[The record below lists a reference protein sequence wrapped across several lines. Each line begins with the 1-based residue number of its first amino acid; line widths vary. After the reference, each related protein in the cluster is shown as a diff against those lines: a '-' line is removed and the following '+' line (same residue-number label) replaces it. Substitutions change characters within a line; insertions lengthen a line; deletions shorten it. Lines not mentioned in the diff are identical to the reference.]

1 MSAYFDDAHRRGV
14 KRLQASFTG
23 RSEWPTWLVLVT
35 VYGGWGGTLVL
46 LGAGAIRLPTA
57 TVLLVVLCAWYMSVQ
72 HELLH
77 GHPTRSVR
85 VNKLLGYAPLAVWY
99 PYTLYRDSHLR
110 HHQDEDLTVP
120 GIDPESNYVSAEH
133 WARMPPWQRLLWRA
147 RKTLSG
153 RLLVGPP
160 IAVFGIVMDTL
171 REWRSGDYRY
181 VPMWLAH
188 GTLVGVML
196 FAIQR
201 WTGMPAWYYLLVV
214 SWPAQSLAMV
224 RSLYEHKAAPTSSA
238 RIVINE
244 AGPLMRLLYLN
255 NNYHLVH
262 HDLPALSWYQLP
274 TVYAMRRAEYIEKCE
289 GFRMTGGYGELLS
302 LYAFRTTDAVV
313 HPYAGE
319 AAPSE
324 MNQR

>member
-1 MSAYFDDAHRRGV
+1 MPEYFDDAHRRAV
-14 KRLQASFTG
+14 KRLQASFTS
-23 RSEWPTWLVLVT
+23 RSEWPTWLLLVT
-35 VYGGWGGTLVL
+35 VYGGWFGTLAL
-46 LGAGAIRLPTA
+46 LGAGAIGLPVATA
-57 TVLLVVLCAWYMSVQ
+57 LLIVLCAWYMSVQ

-99 PYTLYRDSHLR
+99 PYTLYRDSHLL
-110 HHQDEDLTVP
+110 HHRDDHLTMP
-120 GIDPESNYVSAEH
+120 GIDPESNYVRAAQ
-133 WARMPPWQRLLWRA
+133 WARMPSWQRLLWRA
-147 RKTLSG
+147 RKTLLG
-153 RLLVGPP
+153 RLVVGPP
-160 IAVFGIVMDTL
+160 MAVFGIFKETL

-196 FAIQR
+196 FAVRR
-201 WTGMPAWYYLLVV
+201 WTGMSPWYYLLVV

-224 RSLYEHKAAPTSSA
+224 RSLYEHKAAPTSKA

-262 HDLPALSWYQLP
+262 HDLPSLAWYHLS
-274 TVYAMRRAEYIEKCE
+274 TVYAMRRAEYIEKCG
-289 GFRMTGGYGELLS
+289 GFRMAGGYRELLS
-302 LYAFRTTDAVV
+302 RYAFRPTDAVV
-313 HPYAGE
+313 HPYTEQSASPQ
-319 AAPSE
+319 AP
-324 MNQR
+324 QR